1 MLLEFFLTH
10 STTLKMRREEQ
21 INREGFYHF
30 LCDVVIFI
38 FIFLWKFYFKTWE
51 CEFFF
56 FYLKEHGV
64 VGTGK
69 WEGVFFF
76 NERCITSF
84 FILRIRIN

>member
-1 MLLEFFLTH
+1 MLLEFFLMH

-38 FIFLWKFYFKTWE
+38 FIFYGSFISEHGNVILFFIFY
-51 CEFFF
+51 

-76 NERCITSF
+76 
-84 FILRIRIN
+84 

>member
-38 FIFLWKFYFKTWE
+38 FIFYGSFISKHGNVI
-51 CEFFF
+51 FFF
-56 FYLKEHGV
+56 LPQRTWCSGNRE
-64 VGTGK
+64 VGRC
-69 WEGVFFF
+69 VFFLM
-76 NERCITSF
+76 NDA
-84 FILRIRIN
+84 

>member
-1 MLLEFFLTH
+1 MLLEFFLMH

-38 FIFLWKFYFKTWE
+38 FIFYGSFISKHGNVI
-51 CEFFF
+51 FF

-69 WEGVFFF
+69 WEGVFFLM
-76 NERCITSF
+76 NVA
-84 FILRIRIN
+84 